1 MKRKMFLI
9 VISVLVLC
17 LTCGMLFVACNDKNE
32 GNDNGGKNPGEIDI
46 PDTAADILTEVVKN
60 FGEVK
65 ADTTGA
71 KEFNLGLD
79 ITDADNKPVFSL
91 VFETIDGDDF
101 IYASVGDDAMTKFNG
116 LDLGGTV
123 ETVLSWFGS
132 GLSIAGTSIPFDADA
147 FIASGLIE
155 TVVELNVIGN
165 FAKSS
170 DGNSYSLQ
178 LNLSTIAGLLSSFE
192 KTIND
197 WIANSG
203 YADII
208 NTVIDAVYDLIIPE
222 EATTS
227 TEGGSDDAT
236 PSTVTELVEAIA
248 DNYTLTFYFGFE
260 DNTGKDAAAEK
271 AAQPFGDLALSSK
284 VMAAR
289 EADAQNL
296 LNFALDG
303 TAELK
308 DAEGT
313 VTGRYDI
320 DVDIDLDIFPLIPAI
335 LDCVT
340 TGPDENGNIMPNGF
354 SMDEAQVDAL
364 VAAIKEMGYISIEV
378 NELNLDA
385 EGTFKKNI
393 LTIYSD
399 FASGEAIV
407 QLYGE
412 SIVIYPVAL
421 GGVYEFD
428 AVASFIMNAL
438 SAAAEQPE
446 EPAES
451 TALELGGIDIMGLLG
466 KVLALTN
473 LDTSDIE
480 GSLADINANGF
491 TIKMSGVMDVIDT
504 ITDVDADIALGMT
517 LRDLLPYLWKS
528 ADTMTIKIET
538 ALDSIFGAAER
549 KPVEEVAAVK
559 NNSTPSALISEVTDI
574 GVQEVLYGSLSTG
587 IDTMYTMKGISML
600 TGDEVEFK
608 GYILGFEGAG
618 IDFSKPGKQTVTVY
632 IAAEN
637 KGDGLIGML
646 KDMLDLTGYPV
657 FGIYSKEVTFDILTD
672 DSTVESASLLDED
685 GNVVETISHAYAPEA
700 KTGMQAPF
708 ELLDKYVSGAG
719 YVVRFQITYKG
730 ETFSFNMTK
739 DEFNA
744 GLKIL
749 DENGEDITATA
760 LDASGDI
767 ILAAGNYQIQ
777 VTYGGWTATEPFA
790 VSTIAIKPVAADQ
803 GAPVLGSQYN
813 YGITVVETMPD
824 GTEKTLT
831 PSSLSYKVG
840 STTVNG
846 LTGTFDAV
854 GTPDSD
860 NKFLVTLDKLTNSLG
875 EHSVTVTVTSENGA
889 IRVSSIKYVFGKV
902 DTPEAGLTATSR
914 GSFGFGESLDNQF
927 TITVSGKKYT
937 LHWTGSAWQ
946 AIYADGDNEG
956 KVNSEI
962 NAIVEL
968 NWREK
973 KNSEGEVT
981 FAGGPVTLSAQGYI
995 TNNPVTNGASNM
1007 QNVDWKVTVG
1017 DMSTTGS
1024 FSISPWYSSNAEKEV
1039 GASHSITGSLNL
1051 YVDGTRRSAQIYWD
1065 KEAKKYDIRAYSYSG
1080 GVYTYYY
1087 HADLDKDVVLSYT
1100 VKDASNNDVT
1110 ATVFDAEGKYAAA
1123 GEYTFTY
1130 TLTFGDV
1137 TYTFTSTAT
1146 ITAPAAEA

>member
-32 GNDNGGKNPGEIDI
+32 GNDDGGKNPGEIDI
-46 PDTAADILTEVVKN
+46 PDTAADILTEVILN

-65 ADTTGA
+65 KDTTGA

-101 IYASVGDDAMTKFNG
+101 IYGSVGDGAMTKFNG
-116 LDLGGTV
+116 FDLGGTV

-132 GLSIAGTSIPFDADA
+132 GLSISGTQIPFDAEQ
-147 FIASGLIE
+147 FVASGLIE
-155 TVVELNVIGN
+155 TITGFNVIGD

-178 LNLSTIAGLLSSFE
+178 LNLAAIAGLLSSFE
-192 KTIND
+192 QKIND
-197 WIANSG
+197 GIANSG

-208 NTVIDAVYDLIIPE
+208 NTVIDAVYGLIIPE

-227 TEGGSDDAT
+227 TEGGSDDAS
-236 PSTVTELVEAIA
+236 PATVTELVEAIA

-289 EADAQNL
+289 DADARNL

-308 DAEGT
+308 DAEGK

-320 DVDIDLDIFPLIPAI
+320 DVDIDLDIFPLIPAL

-340 TGPDENGNIMPNGF
+340 VDEKGVFGF

-364 VAAIKEMGYISIEV
+364 VEAIKEMGYISIEV

-451 TALELGGIDIMGLLG
+451 TALEIGGIDIMGLLG

-473 LDTSDIE
+473 LDTADIE
-480 GSLADINANGF
+480 GSLADISANGF

-517 LRDLLPYLWKS
+517 LRDLLPALWKS

-549 KPVEEVAAVK
+549 KPIEEVAAVK

-600 TGDEVEFK
+600 TGEEVEFK

-672 DSTVESASLLDED
+672 DSTVESASLIDAKD
-685 GNVVETISHAYAPEA
+685 NVVDTIKHAYAPAA
-700 KTGMQAPF
+700 KAGMQAPF
-708 ELLDKYVSGAG
+708 ELLDKYVSGVG
-719 YVVRFQITYKG
+719 YAVRFQITYQG

-749 DENGEDITATA
+749 DGNGQDITATA
-760 LDASGDI
+760 LNEDGDI
-767 ILAAGNYQIQ
+767 VLAAGNYQLQ
-777 VTYGGWTATEPFA
+777 VTYGGWTATEPLA
-790 VSTIAIKPVAADQ
+790 VSTIAVKPVAADQ

-824 GTEKTLT
+824 GTEKALT
-831 PSSLSYKVG
+831 PSAQSYKIG
-840 STTVNG
+840 STTVDA
-846 LTGTFDAV
+846 LKSTFDAV
-854 GTPDSD
+854 GTSDSS

-875 EHSVTVTVTSENGA
+875 EHNVSVTVTSENGA
-889 IRVSSIKYVFGKV
+889 IKVSNIKYVFGKI
-902 DTPEAGLTATSR
+902 DTPETGLTATTR
-914 GSFGFGESLDNQF
+914 ASFGFGESLDNQF

-946 AIYADGDNEG
+946 AVYADGENKG

-962 NAIVEL
+962 NATVEL

-973 KNSEGEVT
+973 KDGEEVIFQGT
-981 FAGGPVTLSAQGYI
+981 PVTLSAQGYI
-995 TNNPVTNGASNM
+995 TNNPVTNGKSNM
-1007 QNVDWKVTVG
+1007 QTVDWKVTVG
-1017 DMSTTGS
+1017 DMSSTGN
-1024 FSISPWYSSNAEKEV
+1024 FSISPWYSSNAKKEV
-1039 GASHSITGSLNL
+1039 GASHSITGSLNI
-1051 YVDGTRRSAQIYWD
+1051 YIDGTRRSAQIYWD

-1087 HADLDKDVVLSYT
+1087 HADFDKDVVLSYT

-1130 TLTFGDV
+1130 TLTFGDM